1 MQFHIYQDLQY
12 EWRWQLS
19 DEEGRKLAESGNS
32 YRDKSDCLQAIV
44 QVQSCEHAV
53 VLENASTLMEVEM
66 QAMPGLMRRH

>member
-19 DEEGRKLAESGNS
+19 DEEGRKLAESGHS
-32 YRDKSDCLQAIV
+32 YRDKSDCLQAII
-44 QVQSCEHAV
+44 QVQNCEHAV
-53 VLENASTLMEVEM
+53 VLESVSTLMEVEM